1 MHCGIQTAAL
11 RRGSPLEITDVP
23 AIVGVTAGDA
33 FRERSAEGVPNRPHA
48 ALKQDYLDAVA
59 GAGAIPLVV
68 SPEATPAT
76 DLVVSRIDGLM
87 LVGGLDV
94 DPANYGEAVLN
105 DTVDPSPQ
113 RDALELALLQSALSR
128 RVPILAICR
137 GHQLLNVARGGTLWQ
152 DLPTQRPDGL
162 GHSQRGDPHSAGHE
176 IKIASGS
183 LLHRIVGS
191 ERLDTNSFH
200 HQAVR
205 RLGQNLRPTA
215 KTSDGLVEALEDP
228 THRFVL
234 GVQWHPEEMLHHPQ
248 HRALFAAFVQAVE
261 EQAGGET
268 R

>member
-1 MHCGIQTAAL
+1 M
-11 RRGSPLEITDVP
+11 P

-59 GAGAIPLVV
+59 RAGAIPLVV

-113 RDALELALLQSALSR
+113 RDALELALLQSALGR
-128 RVPILAICR
+128 HVPILAICR

-152 DLPTQRPDGL
+152 DLPTQRPHGL

-176 IKIASGS
+176 LQIAEGS
-183 LLHRIVGS
+183 LLHQIVGS
-191 ERLDTNSFH
+191 ERLGTNSFH

-205 RLGQNLRPTA
+205 RLGRGLRPTA
-215 KTSDGLVEALEDP
+215 WSSDGLVEAVEDP
-228 THRFVL
+228 AYAYVL
-234 GVQWHPEEMLHHPQ
+234 GVQWHPEEMLDSEP
-248 HRALFAAFVQAVE
+248 HRALFEAFAEAAGKQATTD
-261 EQAGGET
+261 T